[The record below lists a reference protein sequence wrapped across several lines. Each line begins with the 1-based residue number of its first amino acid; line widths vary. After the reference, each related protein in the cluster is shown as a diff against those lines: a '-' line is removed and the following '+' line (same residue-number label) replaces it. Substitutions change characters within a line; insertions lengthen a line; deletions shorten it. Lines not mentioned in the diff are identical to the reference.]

1 MNVRN
6 FVFRFRGPLTIL
18 VIVLL
23 ANALFL
29 TGIFKGNP
37 FDQFSRATTFTHSGI
52 YGLYSTIDPNNA
64 YTTQALGHEAASN
77 ILHGHM
83 PWWNYNEQVGA
94 PLAGEMQSA
103 ALFLPFTLLLYL
115 ANGVLYFHI
124 VLELIAG
131 IATYYVLKRLKCST
145 LAATFGGSLFALNGT
160 FAWLG
165 AADFNP
171 VAFLPLLILGLEI
184 ALDKAQKGK
193 KGGWL
198 LIALALAFS
207 IYGGFPEAAFLDGLL
222 AAVWFIVRA
231 IQHKDEEW
239 RSFTL
244 KAVGGFVVGVF
255 LAAPI
260 LIAFKD
266 YLPYANIG
274 GHAGALSKYSLPA
287 STLPAQFMPYI
298 YGPIFQF
305 ASYDH
310 SGVIAQ
316 FWDNSGGYI
325 TLSVLFLA
333 IFGLIAHRKKDRVIV
348 YTLGAFALVILAR
361 IYGFPGF
368 VTILNFIPGV
378 KETAFYRYVN
388 PTLELCVSILAAIG
402 LDALLRAKNLNRR
415 HILTAASSVVLL
427 VLLLIPV
434 ALHEDNKLYL
444 APHHHLWLAAS
455 YAWSIGS
462 VIVIVLIAFF
472 LKKYMR
478 WLIPLIVVA
487 DVLIMFA
494 APELSAPRST
504 IIDLAPVQY
513 LQQNLGNSRFYSMG
527 YIMPNYGSYFGI
539 AAINTN
545 NMPVAES
552 WTKYITQHL
561 NPNVNPLQE
570 FTGVDE
576 LSPTGLTPAQAF
588 LDNLPSYEN
597 IGVKYVVVS
606 DGTLAINDVQSH
618 ALLSVFSDGNFTIYR
633 LPSPKPYF
641 QILKGTCKV
650 TNTQRAYLTADCAS
664 PSALLRRELYMSGWT
679 ATVNGKKVAVS
690 KSGSL
695 FQSIKLPKGK
705 SVVKFNYSPP
715 QIGLAYLAF
724 VIALGAIVYPYAKRR
739 NSETKLTAKHQTTKK
754 K

>member
-1 MNVRN
+1 MKVRN

-18 VIVLL
+18 VIVLI

-37 FDQFSRATTFTHSGI
+37 FDQFSRATIFTHTGL

-83 PWWNYNEQVGA
+83 PWWNYDEQVGA

-103 ALFLPFTLLLYL
+103 ALFLPFTLLLYF
-115 ANGVLYFHI
+115 ANGVLFLHI

-131 IATYYVLKRLKCST
+131 IATYYVLKKLKCST

-207 IYGGFPEAAFLDGLL
+207 LYAGFPEAAFLDGLL

-231 IQHKDEEW
+231 IQHKNEEW

-244 KAVGGFVVGVF
+244 KAVGGFVVGVL

-310 SGVIAQ
+310 SGVLGQ
-316 FWDNSGGYI
+316 FWDNTGGYL

-333 IFGLIAHRKKDRVIV
+333 IFGLISRRKKDRVIV
-348 YTLGAFALVILAR
+348 YTLGAFSLVILAR
-361 IYGFPGF
+361 IYGFPGV

-388 PTLELCVSILAAIG
+388 PTLELCVSMLAAMG
-402 LDALLRAKNLNRR
+402 LDALFRAKNLNRR
-415 HILTAASSVVLL
+415 YVLYSAGFVILL
-427 VLLLIPV
+427 VLCLLPI
-434 ALHEDNKLYL
+434 ALHEDTKLYL
-444 APHHHLWLAAS
+444 APHHHSWLAAS
-455 YAWSIGS
+455 YAWSVGS
-462 VIVIVLIAFF
+462 VILLVLVIFYF
-472 LKKYMR
+472 KKYMR

-487 DVLIMFA
+487 DMLIMFA

-504 IIDLAPVQY
+504 IVDLAPVKY

-527 YIMPNYGSYFGI
+527 YLMPNYGSYFGI

-545 NMPVAES
+545 NMPVAEN

-588 LDNLPSYEN
+588 LDNLSSYEQ

-606 DGTLAINDVQSH
+606 DGTLNINQVQSH
-618 ALLSVFSDGNFTIYR
+618 ALLSVFADGNFTIYH
-633 LPSPKPYF
+633 LPNPKPYF
-641 QILKGTCKV
+641 QINKGRCKV
-650 TNTQRAYLTADCAS
+650 TNNQRAYFNADCAS
-664 PSALLRRELYMSGWT
+664 SSTLLRRELYMSGWT
-679 ATVNGKKVAVS
+679 ATVNGKKVPVH

-695 FQSIKLPKGK
+695 FQSIRLPKGK
-705 SVVKFNYSPP
+705 SVVKFNYTPP
-715 QIGLAYLAF
+715 QIDLAYLGF
-724 VIALGAIVYPYAKRR
+724 VIAIVAIVYPYVKP
-739 NSETKLTAKHQTTKK
+739 KLSKGKINYPTAKKK
-754 K
+754 